1 MKTKAAT
8 VTGVFSSLQ
17 ETESVLNRLKEEG
30 IRHSDVSCLIPERI
44 LPLDEILPKDQVSK
58 AAAEAA
64 YSGLKW
70 TDRVGEVY
78 LPGMGHFIG
87 SGPIKAATLHTAKS
101 DEGIVGTLTHM
112 GVEVKH
118 AEKCKR
124 ALAEGK
130 ILLTVHVHDDDMKR
144 KAERIFLALKVA

>member
-1 MKTKAAT
+1 MKLKSAT

-17 ETESVLNRLKEEG
+17 ETENVLNRLKEEG
-30 IRHSDVSCLIPERI
+30 IRHSDVSCLIPEKL
-44 LPLDEILPKDQVSK
+44 LPLEEILPREPVSK
-58 AAAEAA
+58 SAAEAA

-70 TDRVGEVY
+70 TDRVGEVF

-87 SGPIKAATLHTAKS
+87 SGPVKAATLHTAKS
-101 DEGIVGTLTHM
+101 DEGIVGTLMHM

-130 ILLTVHVHDDDMKR
+130 ILLTVHAHDDDVKR
-144 KAERIFLALKVA
+144 KAELIFLALKVA